1 MLSFDFQVIVYAIKM
16 EIGLLNG
23 RVNIIAANPL
33 GAAEKAIEK
42 SSRSTTPHPF
52 L

>member
-1 MLSFDFQVIVYAIKM
+1 M
-16 EIGLLNG
+16 EIGLLNR
-23 RVNIIAANPL
+23 RVNIIAANTL

-42 SSRSTTPHPF
+42 NSRSTPPHPF